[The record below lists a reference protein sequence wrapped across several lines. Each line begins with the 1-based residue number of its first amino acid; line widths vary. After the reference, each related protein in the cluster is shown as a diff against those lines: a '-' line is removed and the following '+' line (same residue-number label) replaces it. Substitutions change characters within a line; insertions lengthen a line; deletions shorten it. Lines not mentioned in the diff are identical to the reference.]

1 MSKITPIMRYGS
13 ALSLFFVLLTVS
25 ALAQTATPTTENTA
39 TPATTGTGTPAT
51 PAAGMQSGPMGG
63 VTGMGTMPSGMGMYG
78 TGTPPNMMSG
88 MGGVDPEM
96 QAFLSRRLQNLRM
109 METQIVSDITMAG
122 GEASPAAR
130 PLIMQRAQ
138 LQGNIRELE
147 QQLGVPSAGT
157 GTIFDAAAANPMT
170 GMQPGMPGNMGM
182 GMLNGRGTMG
192 AAPDNMMLEALRQ
205 EAVYNLRDV
214 QRTLSYLAPNDP
226 IREQLQAEQARLV
239 EQIESLNK
247 QMGQPNSNVA
257 ASGLALPDAAG
268 AAANVPGSSSSLASS
283 LEANR
288 LAQERTQ
295 QMAIQQQAAMGGSNT
310 AFDPQLQQMR
320 EAERQLRLRGETAI
334 ADDLLRQIEE
344 HTNNRFMRPQLLGN
358 TPPMPPLD
366 NAMMGGAAL
375 PIMGQ
380 RPTQPTTADIVRQA
394 EILELQNTV
403 ESLRDEIASMR
414 EEIRVLE
421 TLLRQFNQL
430 PPTVLTPTTAPN
442 NMGELPS
449 TGMN

>member
-1 MSKITPIMRYGS
+1 
-13 ALSLFFVLLTVS
+13 
-25 ALAQTATPTTENTA
+25 
-39 TPATTGTGTPAT
+39 
-51 PAAGMQSGPMGG
+51 
-63 VTGMGTMPSGMGMYG
+63 MPPGMGMYA
-78 TGTPPNMMSG
+78 TPPNMIPG

-96 QAFLSRRLQNLRM
+96 QAFLNRRLQNLRM
-109 METQIVSDITMAG
+109 METQIASDITMAG
-122 GEASPAAR
+122 GETSPAAR
-130 PLIMQRAQ
+130 PLIMQRTQ

-182 GMLNGRGTMG
+182 GMLNGMGTMG

-295 QMAIQQQAAMGGSNT
+295 QMAIQQQAATGGSNA
-310 AFDPQLQQMR
+310 AFDPRLQQMR
-320 EAERQLRLRGETAI
+320 DAERQLRLMGETAA
-334 ADDLLRQIEE
+334 ADGLLRQIEE
-344 HTNNRFMRPQLLGN
+344 QVNNRFAEPQMPVAM
-358 TPPMPPLD
+358 TPPLD
-366 NAMMGGAAL
+366 NVMMGGAAL
-375 PIMGQ
+375 PIVGQ
-380 RPTQPTTADIVRQA
+380 RTPQPTTVDIVRQA
-394 EILELQNTV
+394 EILDLRNTV

-414 EEIRVLE
+414 EEIRSLE

-430 PPTVLTPTTAPN
+430 PPTTTPDN
-442 NMGELPS
+442 NLGELPPA
-449 TGMN
+449 TTNYGQFE